1 MSDLHSVRVPAAMI
15 VTALLIIILM
25 SSSHTTYTFSHA
37 PGGYALAARES
48 RPVVLAPAPAQ
59 TRSCVGP
66 RVGRANTMPL
76 DWMLNDEMALE
87 RGELF

>member
-25 SSSHTTYTFSHA
+25 SSSHTTYTFSPA

-48 RPVVLAPAPAQ
+48 RPVVLAPAPL
-59 TRSCVGP
+59 RSCTGP